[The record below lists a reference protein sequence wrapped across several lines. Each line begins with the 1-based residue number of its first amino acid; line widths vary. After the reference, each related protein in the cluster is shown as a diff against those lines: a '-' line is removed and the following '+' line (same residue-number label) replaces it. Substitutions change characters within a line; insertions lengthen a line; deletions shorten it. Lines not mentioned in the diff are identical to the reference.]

1 MTLYRGFMM
10 LTKEDIQRLL
20 FCIDLVIQNF
30 GENKEL
36 EKIYK
41 KLIKIKGDLYE

>member
-1 MTLYRGFMM
+1 M

-36 EKIYK
+36 EKIYE
-41 KLIKIKGDLYE
+41 KLVKIKEDL

>member
-1 MTLYRGFMM
+1 M
-10 LTKEDIQRLL
+10 LTKEDIQKLM

-36 EKIYK
+36 EKIYR
-41 KLIKIKGDLYE
+41 KLLEMKEED

>member
-10 LTKEDIQRLL
+10 LTKEDIQKLM

-30 GENKEL
+30 GKNKEL
-36 EKIYK
+36 EKIYRKLLEMK
-41 KLIKIKGDLYE
+41 KED